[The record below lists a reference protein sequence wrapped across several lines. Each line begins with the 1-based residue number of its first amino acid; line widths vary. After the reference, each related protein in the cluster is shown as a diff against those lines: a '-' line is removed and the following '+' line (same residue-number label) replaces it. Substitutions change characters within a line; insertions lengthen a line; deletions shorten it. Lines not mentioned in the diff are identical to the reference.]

1 MQDQTILIEQHPG
14 YRVITLHRPQRLN
27 AFSEPMHQELRHAI
41 DEAEGDAGCRALL
54 LTGYGRAFCAGQDLN
69 ERLAKDGKT
78 MVLGSAL
85 DTYYNPLIRKL
96 RALPFPIVAAVNGI
110 AAGAGANVALACDIV
125 LAARSA
131 SFAQAFFSWSWGGEF
146 QPRCAKEQAFFPYFL
161 VRIHAHV
168 HAILANE
175 IFMPQR
181 RESYSALLCKLCRID
196 KPALK
201 VLPIPVAQF
210 MRVRLAF
217 ALRKLGRF
225 NPNEA

>member
-85 DTYYNPLIRKL
+85 DE
-96 RALPFPIVAAVNGI
+96 
-110 AAGAGANVALACDIV
+110 
-125 LAARSA
+125 
-131 SFAQAFFSWSWGGEF
+131 SWSNDLDAQLDLERESQREAALTPDFAEG
-146 QPRCAKEQAFFPYFL
+146 
-161 VRIHAHV
+161 V
-168 HAILANE
+168 HAFLQKRPPA
-175 IFMPQR
+175 FMSR
-181 RESYSALLCKLCRID
+181 RE
-196 KPALK
+196 
-201 VLPIPVAQF
+201 
-210 MRVRLAF
+210 
-217 ALRKLGRF
+217 
-225 NPNEA
+225 